1 MSLVSALFLVFVAAV
16 LLLYY
21 VVPKSFRFWVVLA
34 ASIAFAAFLGF
45 YTLLFVIVS
54 AVLCYIGGFLAGPSK
69 NGKRGNAARTAATV
83 ITVVINIAL
92 LCAVKYYNVLGLVS
106 ERLNLLFGASEQANT
121 FFLYAIPVGM
131 SFYVLQTTG
140 YILDCRWEKIAP
152 EKNFFKVLLFSTYFP
167 QLMSGP
173 MNTYANLSAEF
184 EKMKEVKFD
193 FSRISDGAIR
203 IAWGF
208 FKKLVIA
215 ERAAMVVNMIYAD
228 HINFTGWY
236 VPLGV
241 FFFAIQ
247 LYTDFSGCM
256 DVVIGVSH
264 MLGIDLPE
272 NFNCPFFSKTVKEYW
287 RRWHITLG
295 AWLRDYLMYPVLK
308 STPLIKLGD
317 WSKAKFGKKN
327 GKKVPTYV
335 ALLILWF
342 AVGYWHGGLWNYVI
356 GSGILHFIYIVLGMI
371 FEPAFKKIRPKIGAD
386 KLYFRIFQSIR
397 TFILMLTG
405 FVFFRSASVKD
416 AVDMYAAIFRK
427 GGVALNWTNF
437 SASGMNLANLIVLIC
452 GVLLLALVD
461 AYKYRPSEDEEARS
475 FTGMLRSKGIVLL
488 WAAFMLLVI
497 ATLVFGMY
505 GLGYDS
511 GSFIYARI

>member
-16 LLLYY
+16 VLLYY
-21 VVPKSFRFWVVLA
+21 VLPKSFRFWVVLA
-34 ASIAFAAFLGF
+34 ASLAFSAFLGF
-45 YTLLFVIVS
+45 YTLLFVLIS
-54 AVLCYIGGFLAGPSK
+54 AVLCYVGGLLSGPSK
-69 NGKRGNAARTAATV
+69 KTALRNAATI

-92 LCAVKYYNVLGLVS
+92 LCAVKYYNVIGLAA
-106 ERLNLLFGASEQANT
+106 ERLNLMFGAVNGANS
-121 FFLYAIPVGM
+121 FFLYAVPVGM

-173 MNTYANLSAEF
+173 MNTYASLSAEF
-184 EKMKEVKFD
+184 EKAKEVKFD
-193 FSRISDGAIR
+193 FSRISDGAVR
-203 IAWGF
+203 VAWGF

-215 ERAAMVVNMIYAD
+215 ERAAIVVNKIYAD
-228 HINFTGWY
+228 HLTYTGWFI
-236 VPLGV
+236 PLGV

-264 MLGIDLPE
+264 MLGIELPE
-272 NFNCPFFSKTVKEYW
+272 NFNCPFFSKNVKEYW

-308 STPLIKLGD
+308 STPLIKIGD

-327 GKKVPTYV
+327 GKKVPTYI

-371 FEPAFKKIRPKIGAD
+371 FEPWFKKIRPKIGAD
-386 KLYFRIFQSIR
+386 KLYFRIFQSVR

-405 FVFFRSASVKD
+405 FVFFRSASVGD

-427 GGVALNWTNF
+427 SETAFNWTNF
-437 SASGMNLANLIVLIC
+437 TATGMTLAHLIVLIVA
-452 GVLLLALVD
+452 VLIVCAVD
-461 AYKYRPSEDEEARS
+461 AYKYQPSEDDQPRS
-475 FTGMLRSKGIVLL
+475 AIAFLRSKGVVLL
-488 WAAFMLLVI
+488 WAAFMVLVV

>member
-16 LLLYY
+16 VLLYY
-21 VVPKSFRFWVVLA
+21 LLPKSFRFWVVLA
-34 ASIAFAAFLGF
+34 ASLAFSAFLGF
-45 YTLLFVIVS
+45 YTLLFVLIS
-54 AVLCYIGGFLAGPSK
+54 AVLCYVGGLLSGPSK
-69 NGKRGNAARTAATV
+69 KTALRNAATI

-92 LCAVKYYNVLGLVS
+92 LCAVKYYNVIGLAA
-106 ERLNLLFGASEQANT
+106 ERLNLMFGAVNGANS
-121 FFLYAIPVGM
+121 FFLYAVPVGM

-173 MNTYANLSAEF
+173 MNTYASLSAEF
-184 EKMKEVKFD
+184 EKAKEVKFD
-193 FSRISDGAIR
+193 FSRISDGAVR
-203 IAWGF
+203 VAWGF

-215 ERAAMVVNMIYAD
+215 ERAAIVVNKIYAD
-228 HINFTGWY
+228 HLTYTGWFI
-236 VPLGV
+236 PLGV

-264 MLGIDLPE
+264 MLGIELPE
-272 NFNCPFFSKTVKEYW
+272 NFNCPFFSKNVKEYW

-308 STPLIKLGD
+308 STPLIKIGD

-327 GKKVPTYV
+327 GKKVPTYI

-371 FEPAFKKIRPKIGAD
+371 FEPWFKKIRPKIGAD
-386 KLYFRIFQSIR
+386 KLYFRIFQSVR

-405 FVFFRSASVKD
+405 FVFFRSASVGD

-427 GGVALNWTNF
+427 SETAFNWTNF
-437 SASGMNLANLIVLIC
+437 TATGMTLAHLIVLIVA
-452 GVLLLALVD
+452 VLIVCAVD
-461 AYKYRPSEDEEARS
+461 AYKYQPSEDDQPRS
-475 FTGMLRSKGIVLL
+475 AIAFLRSKGVVLL
-488 WAAFMLLVI
+488 WAAFMVLVV

>member
-21 VVPKSFRFWVVLA
+21 VVPKNFRIWVVLA
-34 ASIAFAAFLGF
+34 ASLAFAGFLGF
-45 YTLLFVIVS
+45 YTLVFVLVS
-54 AVLCYIGGFLAGPSK
+54 AVLCYIGGLLSGPRKS
-69 NGKRGNAARTAATV
+69 NALRNAATV

-92 LCAVKYYNVLGLVS
+92 LCCIKYYNVLGLAA
-106 ERLNLLFGASEQANT
+106 ERLNLLFGATETSNT
-121 FFLYAIPVGM
+121 FFLYAVPVGM
-131 SFYVLQTTG
+131 SFYVLQTSG

-184 EKMKEVKFD
+184 EKAKSVKF
-193 FSRISDGAIR
+193 SLERICDGAVR

-215 ERAAMVVNMIYAD
+215 DRAAMVVNMIYAD
-228 HINFTGWY
+228 HVRHSRVWY
-236 VPLGV
+236 VPIGV

-247 LYTDFSGCM
+247 LYCDFSGCM

-264 MLGIDLPE
+264 MLGIELPE

-295 AWLRDYLMYPVLK
+295 GWLRDYLMYPILK
-308 STPLIKLGD
+308 SEPLIKLGD

-327 GKKVPTYV
+327 GKKVPTYI
-335 ALLILWF
+335 ALFILWF

-371 FEPAFKKIRPKIGAD
+371 FEPVSKKIRPKIGAD
-386 KLYFRIFQSIR
+386 KLYFRIFQSVR

-405 FVFFRSASVKD
+405 FVFFRSATVMD
-416 AVDMYAAIFRK
+416 AVDMYAAIFRR
-427 GGVALNWTNF
+427 GGAALNWANF
-437 SASGMNLANLIVLIC
+437 SSSGLDLPNLIVLIVA
-452 GVLLLALVD
+452 VLLVAAVD
-461 AYKYRPSEDEEARS
+461 AYKYVPSEDDQPKSAIA
-475 FTGMLRSKGIVLL
+475 FLRSKGVVVL
-488 WAAFMLLVI
+488 WAAFMVLFV

>member
-1 MSLVSALFLVFVAAV
+1 MSLVSSLFLVFVAAV

-21 VVPKSFRFWVVLA
+21 VLPKSLRLWVILA
-34 ASIAFAAFLGF
+34 ASLAFAGFLGF
-45 YTLLFVIVS
+45 YTLVFVIVS
-54 AVLCYIGGFLAGPSK
+54 AVFCYIGGLLAGPGKS
-69 NGKRGNAARTAATV
+69 NGARNAATAVTV
-83 ITVVINIAL
+83 IINIAL
-92 LCAVKYYNVLGLVS
+92 LCAVKYYNVIGLAA
-106 ERLNLLFGASEQANT
+106 ERLNLLFGATDTTNT
-121 FFLYAIPVGM
+121 FFLYAVPVGM

-140 YILDCRWEKIAP
+140 YILDCRWEKITP
-152 EKNFFKVLLFSTYFP
+152 DKNFFKVLLFSSYFP

-173 MNTYANLSAEF
+173 MNTYASLSAEF
-184 EKMKEVKFD
+184 EKAKEVKFS
-193 FSRISDGAIR
+193 FERISEGAVR

-215 ERAAMVVNMIYAD
+215 DRAAMTVNQIFGD
-228 HINFTGWY
+228 HVNFTGWY
-236 VPLGV
+236 VPVGV
-241 FFFAIQ
+241 VFFAIQ
-247 LYTDFSGCM
+247 LYCDFSGCM
-256 DVVIGVSH
+256 EVVIGVSH
-264 MLGIDLPE
+264 MLGIELPE

-308 STPLIKLGD
+308 SEPLIKIGD

-327 GKKVPTYV
+327 GKKVPTYI

-371 FEPAFKKIRPKIGAD
+371 FEPLSKKIRPKIGAD
-386 KLYFRIFQSIR
+386 KLYFRIFQSVR

-405 FVFFRSASVKD
+405 FVFFRSATVAD
-416 AVDMYAAIFRK
+416 AIDMYAAIFRR
-427 GGVALNWTNF
+427 GAAFNWANF
-437 SASGMNLANLIVLIC
+437 STSGMDLPNLIVLII
-452 GVLLLALVD
+452 GVLILAAVD
-461 AYKYRPSEDEEARS
+461 AYKYVPSEDDKPKLVIPA
-475 FTGMLRSKGIVLL
+475 LRSKGMVLL
-488 WAAFMLLVI
+488 WAAFMALVV

>member
-1 MSLVSALFLVFVAAV
+1 MSLVSSLFLVFVAAV

-21 VVPKSFRFWVVLA
+21 VLPKSLRLWVVIA
-34 ASIAFAAFLGF
+34 ASLAFAGFLGF
-45 YTLLFVIVS
+45 YTLLFVLVS
-54 AVLCYIGGFLAGPSK
+54 AVLCYVGGLLSGPSK
-69 NGKRGNAARTAATV
+69 SNSLRNAATI

-92 LCAVKYYNVLGLVS
+92 LCCIKYYNVLGLAA
-106 ERLNLLFGASEQANT
+106 ERLNLLFGATENTNT
-121 FFLYAIPVGM
+121 FFLYAVPVGM

-184 EKMKEVKFD
+184 EKAKEVKFS
-193 FSRISDGAIR
+193 FERISDGAVR
-203 IAWGF
+203 VAWGF

-215 ERAAMVVNMIYAD
+215 DRAAMTVNQIFGD
-228 HINFTGWY
+228 HVNFTGWY
-236 VPLGV
+236 VPIGV
-241 FFFAIQ
+241 LFFAIQ
-247 LYTDFSGCM
+247 LYCDFSGCM
-256 DVVIGVSH
+256 EVVIGVSH
-264 MLGIDLPE
+264 MLGIELPE

-295 AWLRDYLMYPVLK
+295 GWLRDYLMYPLLK
-308 STPLIKLGD
+308 SEPLIKTGD
-317 WSKAKFGKKN
+317 WAKAKFGKKN
-327 GKKVPTYV
+327 GKKVPTYI

-356 GSGILHFIYIVLGMI
+356 GSGILHFIYIVLGMV
-371 FEPAFKKIRPKIGAD
+371 FEPLSKKIRPKIGAD
-386 KLYFRIFQSIR
+386 KLYFRIFQSVR

-405 FVFFRSASVKD
+405 FVFFRSATVMD
-416 AVDMYAAIFRK
+416 AVDMYAAIFRR
-427 GGVALNWTNF
+427 GAALNWANF
-437 SASGMNLANLIVLIC
+437 SSSGMDLSNLIVLVIA
-452 GVLLLALVD
+452 VLILAAVD
-461 AYKYRPSEDEEARS
+461 AYKYVPSEDDQPKSMIA
-475 FTGMLRSKGIVLL
+475 FLRSKGIVVL
-488 WAAFMLLVI
+488 WAAFMFLVV

>member
-16 LLLYY
+16 VLLYY
-21 VVPKSFRFWVVLA
+21 VLPKSFRFWVVLA
-34 ASIAFAAFLGF
+34 ASLAFSAFLGF
-45 YTLLFVIVS
+45 YTLLFVLIS
-54 AVLCYIGGFLAGPSK
+54 AVLCYVGGLLSGPSK
-69 NGKRGNAARTAATV
+69 KTALRNAAII

-92 LCAVKYYNVLGLVS
+92 LCAVKYYNVIGLAA
-106 ERLNLLFGASEQANT
+106 ERLNLMFGAVNGANS
-121 FFLYAIPVGM
+121 FFLYAVPVGM

-140 YILDCRWEKIAP
+140 YILDCRWEKISP

-173 MNTYANLSAEF
+173 MNTYASLSAEF
-184 EKMKEVKFD
+184 EKAKEVKFD
-193 FSRISDGAIR
+193 FSRISDGAVR
-203 IAWGF
+203 VAWGF

-215 ERAAMVVNMIYAD
+215 ERAAIVVNKIYAD
-228 HINFTGWY
+228 HLTYTGWFI
-236 VPLGV
+236 PLGV

-264 MLGIDLPE
+264 MLGIELPE
-272 NFNCPFFSKTVKEYW
+272 NFNCPFFSKNVKEYW

-308 STPLIKLGD
+308 STPLIKIGD

-327 GKKVPTYV
+327 GKKVPTYI

-371 FEPAFKKIRPKIGAD
+371 FEPWFKKIRPKIGAD
-386 KLYFRIFQSIR
+386 KLYFRIFQSVR

-405 FVFFRSASVKD
+405 FVFFRSASVGD

-427 GGVALNWTNF
+427 SETAFNWTNF
-437 SASGMNLANLIVLIC
+437 TATGMTLAHLIVLIVA
-452 GVLLLALVD
+452 VLIVCAVD
-461 AYKYRPSEDEEARS
+461 AYKYQPSEDDQPRS
-475 FTGMLRSKGIVLL
+475 AIAFLRSKGVVLL
-488 WAAFMLLVI
+488 WAAFMVLVL
-497 ATLVFGMY
+497 ATLIFGMY